1 MEGLFAE
8 FDGANPYQYFFCGPK
23 STFTGMHSDP
33 GGLAILIA
41 PITGIKEVV
50 LVHREDHHLVGNA
63 WKDEESL
70 RRGSPN
76 LNEAPMA
83 QFARTWRHRL
93 YPGDI
98 CLLPAGT
105 FHAVRNVT
113 TCLSY
118 HRMHL
123 DRINI
128 PRVYESFVNDD
139 AVDQGIPHRRL
150 LWNASHIMM
159 ELLEQK
165 GMVERHVFYLIGLL
179 NDWGKKKIEC

>member
-1 MEGLFAE
+1 
-8 FDGANPYQYFFCGPK
+8 
-23 STFTGMHSDP
+23 
-33 GGLAILIA
+33 
-41 PITGIKEVV
+41 
-50 LVHREDHHLVGNA
+50 
-63 WKDEESL
+63 
-70 RRGSPN
+70 
-76 LNEAPMA
+76 
-83 QFARTWRHRL
+83 
-93 YPGDI
+93 
-98 CLLPAGT
+98 
-105 FHAVRNVT
+105 
-113 TCLSY
+113 
-118 HRMHL
+118 MHL

>member
-1 MEGLFAE
+1 
-8 FDGANPYQYFFCGPK
+8 
-23 STFTGMHSDP
+23 
-33 GGLAILIA
+33 
-41 PITGIKEVV
+41 
-50 LVHREDHHLVGNA
+50 
-63 WKDEESL
+63 
-70 RRGSPN
+70 
-76 LNEAPMA
+76 
-83 QFARTWRHRL
+83 
-93 YPGDI
+93 
-98 CLLPAGT
+98 
-105 FHAVRNVT
+105 
-113 TCLSY
+113 LSY

-179 NDWGKKKIEC
+179 NDWEKKKKSSVDQALFLLCLCQCFVVWCLCFTCRLSIVHRHRLYIKARNIRECGSTASSGRRDANDGWTQYVRVGLVVE